1 MAASIEMKTRTLEAE
16 KLKKYD
22 RQLSIWTTGT
32 PLGVLRLFVCLCF
45 CFAAAR
51 PHTRSCSF
59 LLSHSGIGAFTIVD
73 GNQVTAEDVGNNFF
87 LDKDSIGK
95 PRAQTATKLLL
106 ELNPDVQGDFVDETP
121 EHLLEHNP
129 RCFSKFSVV
138 VATGL
143 KEKTLLDLSA
153 KLWDA
158 GVPLLVC
165 RSYGMIGYM
174 RLQVKEHPVV
184 ETHPDNALDDLRLD
198 RPFPALRALVDATQ
212 METLGDRDHS
222 HTPYVVLLLKALDQ
236 WREPNEEAPLAE
248 SGLGVF
254 QGACQTRLSVA
265 GELRRNQRCSQG
277 HGVGEANIELYVIT
291 VAFFFLLFRATFRLS
306 AQWCLRDWLN
316 APAKRASWEPS
327 GCPAI
332 TAISCVTTAVVLEF
346 CLHHVLKLIPQ
357 YHEESEKDVLAVYT
371 RVQQLLTN
379 LGKPQDFVT
388 EADVRLLCKN
398 AHSLHLLRGRSIK
411 QEHSPGEAKVH
422 HILTNL
428 DSPDSEMV
436 YYVMLRAVDRFYNEY
451 NRYPGFFEDQ
461 LETDISKLKS
471 SLCHLLQDWAS
482 GPVAKD
488 DYVHEMCRYGAAEIH
503 TVAAFIGGCGAQEV
517 IKLVTGQYVPL
528 DNTFI
533 FNAMASTSET
543 FTL

>member
-1 MAASIEMKTRTLEAE
+1 MKTRTLEAE

-22 RQLSIWTTGT
+22 RQLRLWGDHGQAALEAGHVCLINATATGT
-32 PLGVLRLFVCLCF
+32 EVLKSVAL
-45 CFAAAR
+45 A
-51 PHTRSCSF
+51 
-59 LLSHSGIGAFTIVD
+59 GIGAFTIVD

-129 RCFSKFSVV
+129 RFFSKFSVV

-143 KEKTLLDLSA
+143 KEKTLLDLST

-236 WREPNEEAPLAE
+236 WRALNGDRLPTTSAEKEELRTLIKRGVRVTKNGAVDGEENFEEAVRAVNKSLCPTRVPPHVSRLFQDPACLDLGSE
-248 SGLGVF
+248 SGPFWILLRALKDFVGNEGGGLLPVRGTLPDMTADTARYIQLLGV
-254 QGACQTRLSVA
+254 
-265 GELRRNQRCSQG
+265 
-277 HGVGEANIELYVIT
+277 
-291 VAFFFLLFRATFRLS
+291 
-306 AQWCLRDWLN
+306 
-316 APAKRASWEPS
+316 
-327 GCPAI
+327 
-332 TAISCVTTAVVLEF
+332 
-346 CLHHVLKLIPQ
+346 

-388 EADVRLLCKN
+388 EADVRLL
-398 AHSLHLLRGRSIK
+398 
-411 QEHSPGEAKVH
+411 
-422 HILTNL
+422 LTNL

-461 LETDISKLKS
+461 LETDISKLKT

>member
-1 MAASIEMKTRTLEAE
+1 MKTRTLEAE

-22 RQLSIWTTGT
+22 RQLRLWGDHGQAALEAGHVCLINATATGT
-32 PLGVLRLFVCLCF
+32 EVLKSVAL
-45 CFAAAR
+45 A
-51 PHTRSCSF
+51 
-59 LLSHSGIGAFTIVD
+59 GIGAFTIVD

-129 RCFSKFSVV
+129 RFFSKFSVV

-143 KEKTLLDLSA
+143 KEKTLLDLST

-236 WREPNEEAPLAE
+236 WRALNGDRLPTTSAEKEELRTLIKRGVRVTKNGAVDGEENFEEAVRAVNKSLCLTRVPPHVSRLFQDPACLDLGSE
-248 SGLGVF
+248 SGPFWILLRALKDFVGNEGGGLLPVRGTLPDMTADTARYIQLLGV
-254 QGACQTRLSVA
+254 
-265 GELRRNQRCSQG
+265 
-277 HGVGEANIELYVIT
+277 
-291 VAFFFLLFRATFRLS
+291 
-306 AQWCLRDWLN
+306 
-316 APAKRASWEPS
+316 
-327 GCPAI
+327 
-332 TAISCVTTAVVLEF
+332 
-346 CLHHVLKLIPQ
+346 

-422 HILTNL
+422 DILTNL

-461 LETDISKLKS
+461 LETDISKLKT

>member
-1 MAASIEMKTRTLEAE
+1 MASAGTQTSPDDLRVSSESPPKPAGTVPAARCPKPREGAGSPASTPEQGMPPPLPLRSPGAGASHPEPLPRGSPLFDNDMYGRWTDLRRLWGDHGQAALEAGHVC
-16 KLKKYD
+16 L
-22 RQLSIWTTGT
+22 INATATGT
-32 PLGVLRLFVCLCF
+32 EVLKSVAL
-45 CFAAAR
+45 A
-51 PHTRSCSF
+51 
-59 LLSHSGIGAFTIVD
+59 GIGAFTIVD

-129 RCFSKFSVV
+129 RFFSKFSVV

-143 KEKTLLDLSA
+143 KEKTLLDLAA

-198 RPFPALRALVDATQ
+198 RPFPALRALVDATR

-236 WREPNEEAPLAE
+236 WQALNGDRLPTTSAEKEELRTLIKRGVRVAENGAVDGEENFEEAVRAVNKSLCP
-248 SGLGVF
+248 
-254 QGACQTRLSVA
+254 TRGHSTCEEGRPFFGKASEA
-265 GELRRNQRCSQG
+265 GR
-277 HGVGEANIELYVIT
+277 VPWAVT
-291 VAFFFLLFRATFRLS
+291 
-306 AQWCLRDWLN
+306 
-316 APAKRASWEPS
+316 
-327 GCPAI
+327 PAI
-332 TAISCVTTAVVLEF
+332 PF
-346 CLHHVLKLIPQ
+346 P
-357 YHEESEKDVLAVYT
+357 
-371 RVQQLLTN
+371 
-379 LGKPQDFVT
+379 G
-388 EADVRLLCKN
+388 KN

-411 QEHSPGEAKVH
+411 QEHSPEEAKVH
-422 HILTNL
+422 DILTNL

-461 LETDISKLKS
+461 LETDISKLKT

-517 IKLVTGQYVPL
+517 IKLVTGQQRSSKPRGMSVEAL
-528 DNTFI
+528 R
-533 FNAMASTSET
+533 
-543 FTL
+543 L